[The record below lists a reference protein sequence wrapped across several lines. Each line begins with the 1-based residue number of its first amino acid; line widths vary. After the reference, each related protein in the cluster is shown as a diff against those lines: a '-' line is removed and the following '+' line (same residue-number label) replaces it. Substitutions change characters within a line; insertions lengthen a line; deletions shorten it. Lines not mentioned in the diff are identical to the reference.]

1 MSIIE
6 LLNLDPQAVVNYLSK
21 YNIAVTVDTVEKVI
35 LLLIFA
41 SALAIFM
48 GAVAA
53 IKKWGAA
60 ILTYFNRT
68 IKWRRKYIK
77 DSLEHFYGDYLTPER
92 QRCYVPTQCQ
102 GTPPH
107 NFDEP
112 DEAVT
117 SSPKQEL
124 ISFFIEDVFKAS
136 NTNRRL
142 YCILAGSGMG
152 KTTFAVQLFIEYIN
166 KYKPSTLPYD
176 IYIRDLGEAK
186 VIDEIH
192 ALSQKVGD
200 SAHKSILI
208 LDALDE
214 NLNASENF
222 EEFRIKLEE
231 AIKPF
236 KFVVITCR
244 SQFFSNEQDIPVNS
258 NIRINTTD
266 KNLLNYNKIYIC
278 PFSPDDINLYIKKK
292 YKGYGKKNRRMRK
305 QAKTIIERCKHLM
318 ARPVLLSYIDD
329 LIDVNKDYATE
340 TEIYETLIDKWLKRE
355 VNSIPDVETQKK
367 SYEELVTFSKK
378 LASQIYQNWRE
389 TGDFRLEATQM
400 DDFFRKNSFDKSK
413 YQFRRRSLI
422 NHDANGAFKFSHK
435 SFLEFFLA
443 KQYFEDSS
451 FDFSFEGMDM
461 AKLFYKGCC
470 IREYREKPDGV
481 FSIKT
486 ISNSK
491 YLLPHDEY
499 SLVIARK
506 SAFDFTHL
514 FYVIEPEHF
523 SELELNWKA
532 YDTNIQT
539 FIEKSGIHTITI
551 TNYRKGDGSLRQ
563 VLKGADLEFIS
574 IEGDALTK
582 TFIKDAE
589 RKGIHVLLNN
599 QTILQ
604 GHNPS
609 YNSTLRLQLRLQME
623 KQIRLIQKERFID
636 SRKSIEDFLNEISKE
651 EGVNYEF

>member
-6 LLNLDPQAVVNYLSK
+6 LLNLDPQAVVDYLAK
-21 YNIAVTVDTVEKVI
+21 YNITVTLGVVETVI
-35 LLLIFA
+35 TMLIIA
-41 SALAIFM
+41 STLGIIW

-60 ILTYFNRT
+60 FLTLFSRT
-68 IKWRRKYIK
+68 RKWRRDYIK
-77 DSLEHFYGDYLTPER
+77 NNLEHLYGDYLTPER

-112 DEAVT
+112 DEAVA

-124 ISFFIEDVFKAS
+124 VNFFIEDVFRTS

-152 KTTFAVQLFIEYIN
+152 KTTFAVQLFIEYVN
-166 KYKPSTLPYD
+166 KYKQSTLPYD

-186 VIDEIH
+186 VIDEIN
-192 ALSQKVGD
+192 ALSQNIGN

-222 EEFRIKLEE
+222 EEFRTKLEE
-231 AIKPF
+231 AIKPY

-244 SQFFSNEQDIPVNS
+244 SQFFSNEQDIPAKS
-258 NIRINTTD
+258 SIRINTTE
-266 KNLLNYNKIYIC
+266 KNLLNYNKIYIR
-278 PFSPDDINLYIKKK
+278 PFSPDDINLYVGKK
-292 YKGYGKKNRRMRK
+292 YRGYGKKNRRMRK
-305 QAKTIIERCKHLM
+305 
-318 ARPVLLSYIDD
+318 SYIDD
-329 LIDVNKDYATE
+329 LIDANKDYTTE

-378 LASQIYQNWRE
+378 LACQIYQNWRE
-389 TGDFRLEATQM
+389 TGDFRLDATQM
-400 DDFFRKNSFDKSK
+400 NDFCRKNSFDKSK

-422 NHDANGAFKFSHK
+422 NHDANGSFKFSHK

-443 KQYFEDSS
+443 KQYFEESS

-461 AKLFYKGCC
+461 AELFYKGCC
-470 IREYREKPDGV
+470 AREYREKTDGV
-481 FSIKT
+481 FSMKT
-486 ISNSK
+486 ISNNK

-514 FYVIEPEHF
+514 FYVIEPKRF

-532 YDTNIQT
+532 YDNNVQA
-539 FIEKSGIHTITI
+539 FIEESGIHTITI
-551 TNYRKGDGSLRQ
+551 TNYRKGNGSLRQ
-563 VLKGADLEFIS
+563 VLKGTDLEFIS
-574 IEGDALTK
+574 IEGDALPK

-589 RKGIHVLLNN
+589 RKGIHVLLND

-604 GHNPS
+604 GNTPS
-609 YNSTLRLQLRLQME
+609 FNSTLRLQLQLQME
-623 KQIRLIQKERFID
+623 KQLRIMQKERLID
-636 SRKSIEDFLNEISKE
+636 SRKSIEDFLNEIRKE
-651 EGVNYEF
+651 AGGKL